1 VLGCFRSRVLIQ
13 YQLTLLNGQF
23 LISELF
29 VDLVKVDAAIA
40 AELSVSQHAQL
51 DEFLDDPRV

>member
-29 VDLVKVDAAIA
+29 VDLVEVDAAIA

-51 DEFLDDPRV
+51 DEFLDNPRV

>member
-29 VDLVKVDAAIA
+29 VDLVEVDAAIA